1 MGRFVSLLVVFV
13 AGAALAGTASAG
25 TSTTR
30 VTVKLKEFAILA
42 SATAAPSG
50 KVTFRVTNIGRI
62 NHEMVVMKSSLP
74 SSKLPV
80 NANHRVVETGVVGE
94 AGDVHPGQTKT
105 VTLRLPAGRY
115 VLLCNIAGHYKA
127 GQYSGPSRGSEPD
140 SERQQLSATGTP
152 DTLRA

>member
-1 MGRFVSLLVVFV
+1 MRRFPSLLVVFV
-13 AGAALAGTASAG
+13 VGAALAGPAPAS

-30 VTVKLKEFAILA
+30 VTVKLKEFAILT
-42 SATAAPSG
+42 SAKTAPSG

-74 SSKLPV
+74 PSKLPV
-80 NANHRVVETGVVGE
+80 NANHRVVESGVVGE

-105 VTLRLPAGRY
+105 VTLTLPVGRY

-127 GQYSGPSRGSEPD
+127 GQRSGFVTR
-140 SERQQLSATGTP
+140 
-152 DTLRA
+152 

>member
-1 MGRFVSLLVVFV
+1 MRRLVSLLIVFV

-42 SATAAPSG
+42 SAKAASSG

-74 SSKLPV
+74 PSKLPV
-80 NANHRVVETGVVGE
+80 NANHRVVEKGVVGE

-105 VTLRLPAGRY
+105 VTLTLPAGRY

-127 GQYSGPSRGSEPD
+127 GQYSGFVTR
-140 SERQQLSATGTP
+140 
-152 DTLRA
+152 